1 MKKIFASIVIF
12 AIAISAFAQVTPQKR
27 LIAVVADTSVKFSS
41 SMKSGDPV
49 YVQSTKTLY
58 FLATDIWRVGTYNMN
73 WVLADATRYTQ
84 ATGLTLT
91 GGYYLDTATSQTSH
105 GDKGFFGT
113 LTAYGTLRVKGQTI
127 TQDNLNR
134 LDFANSIQVN
144 DTVFIGANQYILQT
158 TINRLKSEGSFQA
171 TDSLIATTVSG
182 STRVLVGLQALTQD
196 NINRLDLNN
205 SLQVNDTLF
214 IGTNQY
220 LLQTNIN
227 KIKIEGSFA
236 IPDTLFLGSNQHF
249 LQTTINRIKSEGSIQ
264 ATDTLV
270 GTVLDINGNGDIS
283 GTFTLGT
290 QTLTP
295 GVNQVLFNNT
305 VKTTD
310 SIITPVVYGTTNVVS
325 PTVTATTTLGVGS
338 QTITQTNPNLATIN
352 NSLTV
357 NDTLRAAVVTSAG
370 NLSAT
375 GITGSTLPTFTI
387 ASGQV
392 IPVLV
397 YDTIGFAVSGLTT
410 ASIVLCSYA
419 EAVPTADTIATVY
432 SVKTG
437 WLTLMGENG
446 KKINYWIPKK

>member
-1 MKKIFASIVIF
+1 
-12 AIAISAFAQVTPQKR
+12 
-27 LIAVVADTSVKFSS
+27 
-41 SMKSGDPV
+41 
-49 YVQSTKTLY
+49 
-58 FLATDIWRVGTYNMN
+58 
-73 WVLADATRYTQ
+73 
-84 ATGLTLT
+84 
-91 GGYYLDTATSQTSH
+91 
-105 GDKGFFGT
+105 
-113 LTAYGTLRVKGQTI
+113 
-127 TQDNLNR
+127 
-134 LDFANSIQVN
+134 
-144 DTVFIGANQYILQT
+144 
-158 TINRLKSEGSFQA
+158 
-171 TDSLIATTVSG
+171 
-182 STRVLVGLQALTQD
+182 
-196 NINRLDLNN
+196 
-205 SLQVNDTLF
+205 
-214 IGTNQY
+214 
-220 LLQTNIN
+220 
-227 KIKIEGSFA
+227 
-236 IPDTLFLGSNQHF
+236 
-249 LQTTINRIKSEGSIQ
+249 
-264 ATDTLV
+264 
-270 GTVLDINGNGDIS
+270 
-283 GTFTLGT
+283 
-290 QTLTP
+290 
-295 GVNQVLFNNT
+295 VLFNNT

-410 ASIVLCSYA
+410 ASIVLCSYG